1 MKERITFAT
10 LVLLITVSLFS
21 ISGTDKTQAYAE
33 FDKSGNYTCNPFAR
47 GLETNIYA
55 DTVHAINDRMTFYL
69 KIHPNATMQDK
80 YNVAMLD
87 QKTWDLYNKSKE
99 CISEIGVNPD
109 DIIAL
114 NADVQQAMAVPEFG
128 ASVPIIAIV
137 AVMASIIIY
146 SKFLPRVI

>member
-1 MKERITFAT
+1 MKERIALAT

-99 CISEIGVNPD
+99 CISAIGVNPD

-128 ASVPIIAIV
+128 ASVPIIAII
-137 AVMASIIIY
+137 AIMASIIIY

>member
-1 MKERITFAT
+1 MKEKATLAT
-10 LVLLITVSLFS
+10 LVLLVIVSLFS
-21 ISGTDKTQAYAE
+21 SSGTGKTQAYAE

-55 DTVHAINDRMTFYL
+55 DTVHTINDRMTLYL
-69 KIHPNATMQDK
+69 KTHPNATTQDR

-99 CISEIGVNPD
+99 CISAIGVNPD

-114 NADVQQAMAVPEFG
+114 NADVQQAIAVPEFG
-128 ASVPIIAIV
+128 ASAPMITIIAIISCIV
-137 AVMASIIIY
+137 IY
-146 SKFLPRVI
+146 KKFLPRTF

>member
-1 MKERITFAT
+1 MKERVTLAT
-10 LVLLITVSLFS
+10 LVLLVIVSLFS
-21 ISGTDKTQAYAE
+21 ISGTGKTQAYAE

-69 KIHPNATMQDK
+69 KTHPNATMQDK

-99 CISEIGVNPD
+99 CISAIGVNPD

-114 NADVQQAMAVPEFG
+114 NADVQQAIAVPEFG

-137 AVMASIIIY
+137 AIMTSIIIY
-146 SKFLPRVI
+146 SKFLPRAI

>member
-1 MKERITFAT
+1 MKEKATLAT
-10 LVLLITVSLFS
+10 LVLLVIVSLFS
-21 ISGTDKTQAYAE
+21 ISGTGKTQAYAE

-55 DTVHAINDRMTFYL
+55 DTVHTINDRMTLYL
-69 KIHPNATMQDK
+69 KTHPNATTQDR

-99 CISEIGVNPD
+99 CISAIGVNPD

-114 NADVQQAMAVPEFG
+114 NADVQQAIAVPEFG
-128 ASVPIIAIV
+128 ASAPMIIIIAIISGIV
-137 AVMASIIIY
+137 IY
-146 SKFLPRVI
+146 KKFNFKN

>member
-1 MKERITFAT
+1 LKEKALLAT
-10 LVLLITVSLFS
+10 LVLLVTVSLYS

-33 FDKSGNYTCNPFAR
+33 FDRSGNYTCNPFAR

-55 DTVHAINDRMTFYL
+55 DTVHAINDRMTLYL
-69 KIHPNATMQDK
+69 KTHPNATMQDR

-99 CISEIGVNPD
+99 CISAIGVNPD

-114 NADVQQAMAVPEFG
+114 DPNVQQAIAVPEFG

-137 AVMASIIIY
+137 AIMTIIIY
-146 SKFLPRVI
+146 TKFLPRAI

>member
-1 MKERITFAT
+1 MKERATLAT

-21 ISGTDKTQAYAE
+21 IAGTDKTQAYAE

-99 CISEIGVNPD
+99 CISAIGVNPD

-114 NADVQQAMAVPEFG
+114 NADVQQVMAVPEFG

-137 AVMASIIIY
+137 AIMASIIIY

>member
-1 MKERITFAT
+1 MKERATLAT
-10 LVLLITVSLFS
+10 LVLLVIVSLFS
-21 ISGTDKTQAYAE
+21 MSGTGKTQAYAE

-55 DTVHAINDRMTFYL
+55 DTLHTINDRMTLYL
-69 KIHPNATMQDK
+69 KTHPNATTQDR

-99 CISEIGVNPD
+99 CISAIGVNPD

-114 NADVQQAMAVPEFG
+114 NADVQQAIAVPEFG
-128 ASVPIIAIV
+128 ASAPMIIIIAII
-137 AVMASIIIY
+137 SGIIIY
-146 SKFLPRVI
+146 KKFNFKN

>member
-1 MKERITFAT
+1 MKEKATFAT
-10 LVLLITVSLFS
+10 LVLLVIVSLFS
-21 ISGTDKTQAYAE
+21 MSGIGKTQAYAE

-55 DTVHAINDRMTFYL
+55 DTVHTINDRMTLYL
-69 KIHPNATMQDK
+69 KTHPNATTQDR

-99 CISEIGVNPD
+99 CISAIGVNPD

-114 NADVQQAMAVPEFG
+114 NADVQQAIAVPEFG
-128 ASVPIIAIV
+128 ASAPMIIIIAIISGIV
-137 AVMASIIIY
+137 IY
-146 SKFLPRVI
+146 KKFNFKN

>member
-1 MKERITFAT
+1 MKKNISFAT
-10 LVLLITVSLFS
+10 LVLLVIVSLFS

-55 DTVHAINDRMTFYL
+55 DTVHAINDRMTLYL
-69 KIHPNATMQDK
+69 KTHPNATMQDR

-99 CISEIGVNPD
+99 CISAIGVNPD

-114 NADVQQAMAVPEFG
+114 NADVQQAIAVPEFG

-137 AVMASIIIY
+137 AIMASIIIY
-146 SKFLPRVI
+146 SKFLPRAI

>member
-1 MKERITFAT
+1 LKEKATFAT
-10 LVLLITVSLFS
+10 LVLLVIVSLFS
-21 ISGTDKTQAYAE
+21 SSGTGKTQAYAE

-55 DTVHAINDRMTFYL
+55 DTVHTINDRMTLYL
-69 KIHPNATMQDK
+69 KTHPNATTQDR

-99 CISEIGVNPD
+99 CIAAIGVNPD

-114 NADVQQAMAVPEFG
+114 NADVQQAIAVPEFG
-128 ASVPIIAIV
+128 ASAPIIAII
-137 AVMASIIIY
+137 AIISGIVIY
-146 SKFLPRVI
+146 KKFLPRTS

>member
-1 MKERITFAT
+1 MKEKVSLAT
-10 LVLLITVSLFS
+10 LVLLVTISLYS

-33 FDKSGNYTCNPFAR
+33 FDRSGNYTCNPFAR

-55 DTVHAINDRMTFYL
+55 DTVHAINDRMISYL
-69 KIHPNATMQDK
+69 KTHPHATMQER

-99 CISEIGVNPD
+99 CISAIGVNPD

-114 NADVQQAMAVPEFG
+114 DPNVQQAIAVPEFG
-128 ASVPIIAIV
+128 ASIPIIAIV
-137 AVMASIIIY
+137 SIMTSIIIY
-146 SKFLPRVI
+146 TKFVPRTV

>member
-1 MKERITFAT
+1 MKEKVTLAT
-10 LVLLITVSLFS
+10 LVLMVIISLFS
-21 ISGTDKTQAYAE
+21 MSGTGKTQAYAE

-55 DTVHAINDRMTFYL
+55 DTVHTINDRMTLYL
-69 KIHPNATMQDK
+69 KTHPNATTQDR

-99 CISEIGVNPD
+99 CISAIGVNPD

-114 NADVQQAMAVPEFG
+114 NADVQQAIAVPEFG
-128 ASVPIIAIV
+128 ASAPMIIIIAIISGIV
-137 AVMASIIIY
+137 IY
-146 SKFLPRVI
+146 KKFNFKN

>member
-1 MKERITFAT
+1 LKERATLAT

-21 ISGTDKTQAYAE
+21 IAGTDKTQAYAE

-99 CISEIGVNPD
+99 CISAIGVNPD

-114 NADVQQAMAVPEFG
+114 NADVQQVMAVPEFG

-137 AVMASIIIY
+137 AIMASIIIY

>member
-1 MKERITFAT
+1 MKERITLAT

-21 ISGTDKTQAYAE
+21 IAGTDKTQAYAE

-69 KIHPNATMQDK
+69 KIHPNATMQDR

-99 CISEIGVNPD
+99 CISAIGVNPD

-137 AVMASIIIY
+137 AIMASIIIY

>member
-10 LVLLITVSLFS
+10 LVLLITVSLLS

-99 CISEIGVNPD
+99 CISAIGVNPD

-114 NADVQQAMAVPEFG
+114 NADVQQTMAVPEFG